1 MELSI
6 YADLDMKFSDFSNDF
21 SVPNFDLF
29 ENSRNGNTYQ
39 SHKFRVPIQFIYEVI
54 DVYQTFNV
62 YLKFKPISILYYVM

>member
-29 ENSRNGNTYQ
+29 ENSRNG
-39 SHKFRVPIQFIYEVI
+39 PVI
-54 DVYQTFNV
+54 DVY
-62 YLKFKPISILYYVM
+62 